1 MKENQEIS
9 ERYSIGELSELT
21 GLSRRTIHYYVQRG
35 LLPPPEGGGR
45 GHYYTPGH
53 VERIRRIRAW
63 QEEGRS
69 LEEIGAALNHGV
81 EDWSTVAQPPRPD
94 WRQPGPVLWMR
105 LPVAPGVE
113 LGIQAGRFRISPARL
128 EKLADAVAE
137 LCGEIIPPLAGG
149 EEGGSDNGS
158 NDD

>member
-1 MKENQEIS
+1 MKENQETS
-9 ERYSIGELSELT
+9 ERYSIGEMSELT

-45 GHYYTPGH
+45 GHYYTPEH
-53 VERIRRIRAW
+53 LDRIRRIRVW
-63 QEEGRS
+63 QDAGTS
-69 LEEIGAALNHGV
+69 LDRIKASLAAGDEAGNF
-81 EDWSTVAQPPRPD
+81 VAPVPVRRPEPAM
-94 WRQPGPVLWMR
+94 WVR
-105 LPVAPGVE
+105 LPVSPGVE

-128 EKLADAVAE
+128 EQLAEAVAE

-149 EEGGSDNGS
+149 EEGGSDNGA

>member
-1 MKENQEIS
+1 MKEEQETS
-9 ERYSIGELSELT
+9 ERYSIGELSDLT

-45 GHYYTPGH
+45 GHYYTVGH

-63 QEEGRS
+63 QDAGTSLDRIRACLGPGNGEAEEF
-69 LEEIGAALNHGV
+69 AAAEPV
-81 EDWSTVAQPPRPD
+81 RRPE
-94 WRQPGPVLWMR
+94 PVMWMR

-113 LGIQAGRFRISPARL
+113 LGLQAGRFRISPARL
-128 EKLADAVAE
+128 EQLAEAIADICE
-137 LCGEIIPPLAGG
+137 EIIPPLAGG
-149 EEGGSDNGS
+149 EQGGSDHGS

>member
-1 MKENQEIS
+1 MKEEQETS

-45 GHYYTPGH
+45 GHYYTAGH
-53 VERIRRIRAW
+53 VEQIRRIRAW
-63 QEEGRS
+63 QDAGTS
-69 LEEIGAALNHGV
+69 LDRIKASLSAGDEAEKFADPAPV
-81 EDWSTVAQPPRPD
+81 R
-94 WRQPGPVLWMR
+94 RPGPAMWVR
-105 LPVAPGVE
+105 LPVVPGVE
-113 LGIQAGRFRISPARL
+113 LGLQAGRFRLSPARL
-128 EKLADAVAE
+128 EQLAEAVAE

-149 EEGGSDNGS
+149 EEGGSDDGS